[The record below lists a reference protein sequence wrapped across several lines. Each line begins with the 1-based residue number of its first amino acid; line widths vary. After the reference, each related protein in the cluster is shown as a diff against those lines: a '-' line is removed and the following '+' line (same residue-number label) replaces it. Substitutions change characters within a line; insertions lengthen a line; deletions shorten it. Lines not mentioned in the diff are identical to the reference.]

1 MFFVP
6 ISGFNKTLV
15 YTDARNKT
23 TTLIDLTGG
32 SFTSKVLLYHF
43 GIQQPA
49 SIDYVPHE
57 DRMYWSDILQGTILS
72 AFSNGTS
79 LKTLFSCDVI
89 RPLGMTI
96 DKAGGNLYWTDSGTK
111 RIEVGRVD
119 GTKRKVLIADGVDTP
134 KAIILDIERG

>member
-1 MFFVP
+1 M
-6 ISGFNKTLV
+6 V

-32 SFTSKVLLYHF
+32 SLTSEVLLYHF

-57 DRMYWSDILQGTILS
+57 DRVYWSDILQGMILS

-79 LKTLFSCDVI
+79 LKILFSCDVI
-89 RPLGMTI
+89 RPLGMAI
-96 DKAGGNLYWTDSGTK
+96 DKAGRNLYWTDSGTK

-119 GTKRKVLIADGVDTP
+119 GTKRKVLITDGVDTP
-134 KAIILDIERG
+134 IAIILDIRRG